1 MRFKKLCTM
10 LISLCFIVLGT
21 TCTYRLG
28 DLTIMS
34 SKNVELSKMDMY
46 KKCAKRSV
54 GEDRVL
60 IILFPIGM
68 PSIEEACDRAI
79 EKAGGTFL
87 TDAVVTYEFFSFIFG
102 YIKYTVEGEVWCAKS
117 EMGLWNTPTKVP
129 DYILKGSGKGSH
141 ISVNIPGKRVISGKL
156 VVWGKDIIILAD
168 DAGNLHTIPRSEKVQ
183 ISLLS

>member
-1 MRFKKLCTM
+1 MRFKKLCTV

-21 TCTYRLG
+21 ACTYRLG

-46 KKCAKRSV
+46 KKCAERSV
-54 GEDRVL
+54 GEDSVP
-60 IILFPIGM
+60 IIFFPIGM

-87 TDAVVTYEFFSFIFG
+87 TDAVITYEFFALIFG
-102 YIKYTVEGEVWCAKS
+102 YLKYKVEGEVWCEIS
-117 EMGLWNTPTKVP
+117 ETGSWDTPNKVP
-129 DYILKGSGKGSH
+129 DCVLKDSGKGSR
-141 ISVNIPGKRVISGKL
+141 ISVNIPGERIVSGKL

-168 DAGNLHTIPRSEKVQ
+168 DAGNLHTIPRSENLQ
-183 ISLLS
+183 ISLWS